1 MLTRLDMTPVNLMLT
16 SFLIGGLILSLV
28 YLNVRNFA
36 VNRPY
41 GILLLIY
48 YLVFL
53 VIALLAETRVI
64 MDGWKP
70 S

>member
-41 GILLLIY
+41 GILLMSY